1 MHLKRTKYLYIISF
15 NIYNINNKKYR
26 IVVSKVAIFM
36 EEKGNSSIKN
46 AIDDLLK
53 TSIFKEISKRNNK
66 IFAQKLAVWLVRY
79 ILMISSMNESL
90 KIDLEE
96 VLFNLHG
103 EKFRKILEVTEKTF
117 HKMKKDAERY
127 NRYIW

>member
-1 MHLKRTKYLYIISF
+1 
-15 NIYNINNKKYR
+15 
-26 IVVSKVAIFM
+26 M
-36 EEKGNSSIKN
+36 EEKGSPSIKN
-46 AIDDLLK
+46 VIDDLLE

-66 IFAQKLAVWLVRY
+66 DFAQKLAAWLVRY

-103 EKFRKILEVTEKTF
+103 EKFWKILKVTEKTF
-117 HKMKKDAERY
+117 HILKKDAERY

>member
-1 MHLKRTKYLYIISF
+1 MD
-15 NIYNINNKKYR
+15 
-26 IVVSKVAIFM
+26 
-36 EEKGNSSIKN
+36 EKQTSSIKN
-46 AIDDLLK
+46 AINDLLE

-66 IFAQKLAVWLVRY
+66 IFAEKLAVWLIRY

-103 EKFRKILEVTEKTF
+103 ERFRKILELTEKTF
-117 HKMKKDAERY
+117 NKIQKDSEKFD
-127 NRYIW
+127 NYIW

>member
-1 MHLKRTKYLYIISF
+1 MDEKKSSS
-15 NIYNINNKKYR
+15 INN
-26 IVVSKVAIFM
+26 AI
-36 EEKGNSSIKN
+36 N
-46 AIDDLLK
+46 DLLK

-66 IFAQKLAVWLVRY
+66 IFAEKLAVWLVRY

-103 EKFRKILEVTEKTF
+103 ERFRKILEVTEKTF
-117 HKMKKDAERY
+117 NKIQNDSDKFDK
-127 NRYIW
+127 YIW

>member
-1 MHLKRTKYLYIISF
+1 ML
-15 NIYNINNKKYR
+15 IYNIIIIFNLNGVKY
-26 IVVSKVAIFM
+26 M
-36 EEKGNSSIKN
+36 DEKQTSSIKK
-46 AIDDLLK
+46 AIDDLLE

-66 IFAQKLAVWLVRY
+66 HFAEKLAIWLVRY

-103 EKFRKILEVTEKTF
+103 EKFRKIIEVTEKTF
-117 HKMKKDAERY
+117 NKVKKDSEKFD
-127 NRYIW
+127 RYIW